1 MKGMGKIKL
10 FTVACIV
17 VLSAT
22 AASAA
27 DMTPYV
33 GGSVGLFIPT
43 DSSITTNAG
52 QSRDIEYDLGYSL
65 SAVGGVEFNNG
76 LRLEGE
82 LTYKS
87 ADTDK
92 LIFAGISE
100 SINSDASVLAALGSG
115 YFDFKNT
122 SPFTPYVGG
131 GLGIAKVYVGSRTSS
146 STGGFVWNED
156 DDTVFA
162 YQVGTGVGINAGSHV
177 TIDLGYRYFGTSDPE
192 FNDFKAD
199 FSSHNLLAGVRY
211 KF

>member
-1 MKGMGKIKL
+1 MKMMGKMNL
-10 FTVACIV
+10 FAAACIMA
-17 VLSAT
+17 LSAT

-33 GGSVGLFIPT
+33 GGSAGLFIPT
-43 DSSITTNAG
+43 DSRITYNPG
-52 QSRDIEYDLGYSL
+52 VSNDIEYDLGYSL
-65 SAVGGVEFNNG
+65 SGVGGVEFNNG

-82 LTYKS
+82 LTFKS
-87 ADTDK
+87 AEMDK
-92 LIFAGISE
+92 FTSGGNLNG
-100 SINSDASVLAALGSG
+100 DASVLAALGSG
-115 YFDFKNT
+115 YFDFKNR

-131 GLGIAKVYVGSRTSS
+131 GLGIARVFVGRVTNSAGQLLS
-146 STGGFVWNED
+146 NKD

-162 YQVGTGVGINAGSHV
+162 YQVGTGVGINAGTHL
-177 TIDLGYRYFGTSDPE
+177 TFDLGYRYFGTSDPE